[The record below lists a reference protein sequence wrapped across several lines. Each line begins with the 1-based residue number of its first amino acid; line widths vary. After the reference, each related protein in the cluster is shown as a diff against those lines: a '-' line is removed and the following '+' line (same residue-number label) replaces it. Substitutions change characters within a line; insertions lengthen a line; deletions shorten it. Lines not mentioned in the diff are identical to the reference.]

1 MFLSGEFCDH
11 VDVMILHF
19 SEAWRRKTEVRD
31 IAFLEIFP
39 NLGSRSRSMSC
50 EMDLSTRRIWR
61 MAREAPPI
69 HCNGLHARCTM
80 SYLRE
85 GRHKT
90 CGEELQLPS
99 VCQLSLM

>member
-50 EMDLSTRRIWR
+50 EMDLST
-61 MAREAPPI
+61 P
-69 HCNGLHARCTM
+69 
-80 SYLRE
+80 
-85 GRHKT
+85 
-90 CGEELQLPS
+90 
-99 VCQLSLM
+99 